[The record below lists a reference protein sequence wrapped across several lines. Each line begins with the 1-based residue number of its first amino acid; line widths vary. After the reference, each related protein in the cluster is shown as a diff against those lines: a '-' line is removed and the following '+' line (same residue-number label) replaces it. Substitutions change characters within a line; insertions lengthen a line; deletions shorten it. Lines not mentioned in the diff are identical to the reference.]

1 MISVKLENIC
11 KSYHEKE
18 VLKNINYEF
27 QKGLYILCGE
37 NGIGKSTIIKI
48 IKGFVKPTKGEAI
61 INGKICY
68 IPDKVVFPSYLTIDN
83 ILKSL
88 KDYYKSKIEISELYK
103 LFNYTAYKDY
113 RIKHISKGTYQKLLL
128 SISLLNLSDIYLFD
142 EPLNGL
148 DHETCLVFKNF
159 LQTIINDNK
168 IIIISSHLP
177 DFYLDLNPTIIHI
190 ESGILKC

>member
-1 MISVKLENIC
+1 MISVKLDNIS

-48 IKGFVKPTKGEAI
+48 IKGFVKPTNGEAI
-61 INGKICY
+61 VNGKICY

-113 RIKHISKGTYQKLLL
+113 QIKHISKGTYQKLLL

-148 DHETCLVFKNF
+148 DYETCLVFKNF
-159 LQTIINDNK
+159 LQTILNDNK

-177 DFYLDLNPTIIHI
+177 DFYFDLNPIIIHI